1 MRIDRKNK
9 LKSKEKEL
17 IRLHK
22 ELNEIRATIVSQ
34 PLIELKK
41 PIFHSYGLVWSLKLQ
56 SSKYKDAYIYIIDR
70 YSKVKM
76 LKNLKK
82 LNKIEPE
89 PIALDKRQYKQL
101 LEKYSDGIRWFL
113 RRKNKINVTEY
124 VFNKVE
130 ILEKKIVKVLI
141 THRKDINP
149 DLESRKREIEEI
161 IFTNRENLGKLDNLF
176 GISHHFDSDWH
187 GLRTKIIEIKH
198 PIEPL
203 EY

>member
-22 ELNEIRATIVSQ
+22 ELNEIRANIASQ

-70 YSKVKM
+70 FSKVKM

-101 LEKYSDGIRWFL
+101 LEKYPDGIRWFL

-124 VFNKVE
+124 IFNKVE
-130 ILEKKIVKVLI
+130 ILEKKIVKVMI

-176 GISHHFDSDWH
+176 GISHHFDSDWNR
-187 GLRTKIIEIKH
+187 LRTKIIEIKH